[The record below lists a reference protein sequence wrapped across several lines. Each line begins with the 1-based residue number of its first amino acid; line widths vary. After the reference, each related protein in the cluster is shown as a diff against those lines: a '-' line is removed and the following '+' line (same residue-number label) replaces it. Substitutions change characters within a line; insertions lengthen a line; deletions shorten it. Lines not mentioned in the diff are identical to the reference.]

1 LEDITEKWR
10 ARARE
15 LVASGMPV
23 SQWCEA
29 NGVEKSEMRRRLRR
43 FRDEEPE
50 LLGGSE
56 AAHAGDG
63 RRQWYEAVRRF
74 NAGGPL
80 PAAGAAAPAFVEVA
94 LAPSPAPAPVV
105 VDLRTLTAEVRAGA
119 DAGALAAL
127 LRAAASL

>member
-1 LEDITEKWR
+1 MEDIAEKWR

-23 SQWCEA
+23 SQRCEA

-50 LLGGSE
+50 LLGGYA

-63 RRQWYEAVRRF
+63 RAQWYEAVRRF
-74 NAGGPL
+74 NA
-80 PAAGAAAPAFVEVA
+80 AGAPGTPEPAFIEVA

-105 VDLRTLTAEVRAGA
+105 VDLGTLTAEVRAGA
-119 DAGALAAL
+119 DEAALAAL